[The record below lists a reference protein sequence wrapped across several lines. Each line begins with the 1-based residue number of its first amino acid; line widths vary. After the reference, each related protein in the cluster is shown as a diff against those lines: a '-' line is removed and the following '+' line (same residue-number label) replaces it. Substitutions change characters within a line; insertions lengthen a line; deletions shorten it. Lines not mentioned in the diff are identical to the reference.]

1 MAQLLE
7 ILGKGLVGSLWSIFG
22 KSLQPYKGDSRLLKI
37 HLQERPEDAEL
48 LLKAAVSFYREEL
61 MEKAMECAVE
71 FARRRPDKLEGT
83 LIMACVL
90 EGMGERIKAA
100 KVLQQL
106 VEKESPNDPGLY
118 FALGYLY
125 ETAKEESKALYYYHE
140 ALEVLPNLVNA
151 HQRLAAIALRHQQI
165 ETTISHYQ
173 AICKI
178 EPEDMSSRILL
189 AGLYLNNGQARKAVA
204 EYQIA
209 MTIEPDNW
217 ETENEM
223 VRACV
228 KAGDYNKAIELL
240 EDQLVKQGEFPDT
253 YLQLAELY
261 GRIGDDV
268 KARQYYQKAIGIH
281 PGYLEGM
288 IKFGTYQLKMGRFLQ
303 AAEWF
308 SKAIDVNDRL
318 MSAYVGLAVAQ
329 YHTEQNKKATETLE
343 LAQAIEPNSTMLFA
357 EVARLEL
364 KASAAKEAKDYLNP
378 DVEQRQLAKELLHVQ
393 SERFISALEKHP
405 ERADWHYR
413 YGLLLKAQNETAAA
427 AEEFRQAVTINP
439 DYVKALVKL
448 GLALNELG
456 EKDEAKKYLEQAVTL
471 KPEFTDVHYQ
481 LGLIYADQARYR
493 LAIEEF
499 EETLRGNQRHV
510 DAMAAMAQAL
520 ETIGMHEEASASWQ
534 AIIELAPES
543 EQAKLARASLS

>member
-22 KSLQPYKGDSRLLKI
+22 RNLQPYKGDTRLIKI
-37 HLQERPEDAEL
+37 HLQERPEDDDL
-48 LLKAAVSFYREEL
+48 LLKAAVSFYREGL
-61 MEKAMECAVE
+61 VEKANEYAQSLVQRQPE
-71 FARRRPDKLEGT
+71 RLEGQ
-83 LIMACVL
+83 LIQACVL
-90 EGMGERIKAA
+90 EGLGRRADAA
-100 KVLQQL
+100 DVLQKL
-106 VEKESPNDPGLY
+106 IEKATPTDPGLY
-118 FALGYLY
+118 FALGFLY
-125 ETAKEESKALYYYHE
+125 ETIKNEQQASYYYHE
-140 ALEVLPNLVNA
+140 ALEVMPTLVNS
-151 HQRLAAIALRHQQI
+151 HQRLAAIALRHQQMD
-165 ETTISHYQ
+165 TTISHYQ
-173 AICKI
+173 ALCKI
-178 EPEDMSSRILL
+178 EPDDINNRVLL

-204 EYQIA
+204 EFQIA

-223 VRACV
+223 VRACI
-228 KAGDYNKAIELL
+228 KAGDYKKAIELL
-240 EDQLVKQGEFPDT
+240 EEHLEKHGEFPDT
-253 YLQLAELY
+253 YLQMAELY
-261 GRIGDDV
+261 GRQGDDV
-268 KARQYYQKAIGIH
+268 KARQYYQKAIEIH

-288 IKFGTYQLKMGRFLQ
+288 VKFGTYHLKMGRFLQ

-318 MSAYVGLAVAQ
+318 MNAYIGLAVAQ
-329 YHTEQNKKATETLE
+329 YHTEQSNKATETIE
-343 LAQAIEPNSTMLFA
+343 LAQAIEPNTTMLFA

-364 KASAAKEAKDYLNP
+364 KASAAREAKDYLNP
-378 DVEQRQLAKELLHVQ
+378 AVDQRQLAKELLAVQ
-393 SERFISALEKHP
+393 AERFTTALEEHP

-413 YGLLLKAQNETAAA
+413 YGLLLKAQGETAAA
-427 AEEFRQAVTINP
+427 ADEFRLAVKINP

-448 GLALNELG
+448 GLALKELG
-456 EKDEAKKYLEQAVTL
+456 ENDEAKSCLERAVTL

-499 EETLRGNQRHV
+499 EETLHGSCGHV

-520 ETIGMHEEASASWQ
+520 ETIGLHDESQASWQ